1 MTVVLEKIKN
11 PFDIGW
17 RERILVLGSV
27 LCVCL
32 MGIFLGFVYAPTEMQ
47 ILLPLIPVSI
57 FVLGKFLP
65 LVCVSETIPFAPWQL
80 GLVVGVLDVLT
91 IILFVYGLSLLL
103 RISFISNK
111 LTAIQYKAQL
121 ILCHYPKIRRVAIFS
136 VMCFVLFPIAGTG
149 ALFGGCLGTLL
160 GLHRTVLIASVSV
173 GGFIGGLL
181 MALLAVEFQDFVYLL
196 KDSPTIKYTSI
207 VMFVGL
213 IAGGVLWLQRIY
225 NTILLEAEQKYPTD

>member
-1 MTVVLEKIKN
+1 MAVVLEKIKD

-17 RERILVLGSV
+17 RERIIVLGGV

-32 MGIFLGFVYAPTEMQ
+32 MAIFLGFVYAPTEMK
-47 ILLPLIPVSI
+47 ILLPLIPLSI

-65 LVCVSETIPFAPWQL
+65 LVCVSETISCVPWQL

-103 RISFISNK
+103 RISFISKK
-111 LTAIQYKAQL
+111 LIAIQYKAQL
-121 ILCHYPKIRRVAIFS
+121 ILYHYPKIRRVAIGS

-149 ALFGGCLGTLL
+149 ALFGGFLGTLL
-160 GLHRTVLIASVSV
+160 GLHRIVLIASVTV